1 MIQCI
6 IRLPIDKIKNIS
18 FTKINITFTQK
29 LVILNIKYFLI
40 LFLIL
45 NTEFIYANEA
55 KVVHVFV
62 ALCDNKNQGIVPV
75 PEKLGNGEDLEN
87 NLYWGA
93 RYGVK
98 SFYKSEKD
106 WKLIHSSL
114 NINEFILERVVFWN
128 HKKKTYLVADAY
140 KGSKI
145 KKSIENL
152 ILSVKQIHIDSVQ
165 VYNPFFKK
173 EILLQLAANADLLA
187 FVGHNGLMDFTVDLP
202 FKRVENKKSI
212 PIILL
217 ACYSKSYFSNQFKSN
232 EIDPILWTNGLMAPE
247 AYVLNAGLSSW
258 LDNKNFTPFSSK
270 HLFMKDSQSFFA
282 LSL

>member
-1 MIQCI
+1 LIQCI

>member
-1 MIQCI
+1 M
-6 IRLPIDKIKNIS
+6 
-18 FTKINITFTQK
+18 
-29 LVILNIKYFLI
+29 ILNIKYFLI